1 MVRGVFFDR
10 TGKQIDVQ
18 RWRVLVTSPGYTR
31 IATATVGATTVR
43 TVWLGLDPDDPYA
56 VFATLVCDDAG
67 AKTVRRYHTELSALD
82 GHAEVCF
89 ELSANAE
96 AAE

>member
-1 MVRGVFFDR
+1 MIRGVFFDR
-10 TGKQIDVQ
+10 AGNQIDVQ
-18 RWRVLVTSPGYTR
+18 RWRALVTSPGYTR
-31 IATATVGATTVR
+31 VATDTVGATTVR

-56 VFATLVCDDAG
+56 VFATLICDHAG
-67 AKTVRRYHTELSALD
+67 AQTVRRYHTELSALD

-89 ELSANAE
+89 ELSAAG